1 MRQPLAGR
9 GLPPKQP
16 ALSLTKCMSPSLHT
30 NPLSTRSPEVVMEPV
45 RMKTPASAAVGPTVG
60 ANCRGGVTADAIGMA
75 KCGAE
80 RTLEVSGEGL
90 HAEKRARTNI
100 KQRIHKNT
108 HAIYPGSGPS

>member
-1 MRQPLAGR
+1 MAMRQPLTGR

-45 RMKTPASAAVGPTVG
+45 RMKTPASAAACPTVG

-75 KCGAE
+75 KCGAV
-80 RTLEVSGEGL
+80 RTLEAFGEGL
-90 HAEKRARTNI
+90 HAEKRARTDI
-100 KQRIHKNT
+100 E
-108 HAIYPGSGPS
+108 P